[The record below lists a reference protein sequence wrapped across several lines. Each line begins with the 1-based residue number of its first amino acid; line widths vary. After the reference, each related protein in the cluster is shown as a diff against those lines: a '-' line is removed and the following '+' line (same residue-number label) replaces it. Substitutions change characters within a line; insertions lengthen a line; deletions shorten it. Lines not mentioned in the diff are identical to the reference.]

1 MIKLK
6 PDKSSSAKVSW
17 IKALFLHVRTFCAG
31 EVLFPWGTVRFY
43 SLSNTSV
50 INNPAACCSF
60 VCVEGDRVFHRL
72 SPSCSEQ
79 VIRALCTCVLAIFVT
94 YSGWSSTLKDLS
106 KITQTTVRHVLLVSN
121 ILQTEKVVLFVVSM
135 LPAVDGSRLAISLGK
150 VDASFFSKSGG
161 FESLDQYKHLS
172 FSLERAVSRQ
182 GKVVQIFCLSLGG

>member
-106 KITQTTVRHVLLVSN
+106 KITQTTVRHVLLVSFKHSSHRKSCFVCCQHVTCSRRQSARHQFGESRCFFF
-121 ILQTEKVVLFVVSM
+121 LKVWWL
-135 LPAVDGSRLAISLGK
+135 
-150 VDASFFSKSGG
+150 
-161 FESLDQYKHLS
+161 
-172 FSLERAVSRQ
+172 
-182 GKVVQIFCLSLGG
+182 